1 MMFKSRRKKN
11 QPKVT
16 FRPVMTIEDSIYKFA
31 LDTRLLPPA
40 EVREWMNL
48 APLNDDAL
56 DEDSAE
62 SLARLKALAP
72 LHPLIEEFSK
82 TTASMILTALT
93 NEDSDSHSESDIND
107 MLTIIRAATY
117 TSSLATV
124 TQLEDLGVIEYRFA
138 R

>member
-1 MMFKSRRKKN
+1 MMFKSRRKKSHPKITIN
-11 QPKVT
+11 Q
-16 FRPVMTIEDSIYKFA
+16 VMSVEDSIYKYA

-40 EVREWMNL
+40 QVREWMNL

-56 DEDSAE
+56 GEDSAE

-72 LHPLIEEFSK
+72 LHMLIEEFSK

-93 NEDSDSHSESDIND
+93 NEDSDSHSESDVND
-107 MLTIIRAATY
+107 MMTIIRAATY

-124 TQLEDLGVIEYRFA
+124 TQLEDLGIIEYRFA

>member
-1 MMFKSRRKKN
+1 MFKSRRKKSH
-11 QPKVT
+11 PKVIINQMMS
-16 FRPVMTIEDSIYKFA
+16 FEDSIYKYA

-72 LHPLIEEFSK
+72 LQMLIEEFSK
-82 TTASMILTALT
+82 TTASMILTAMT
-93 NEDSDSHSESDIND
+93 DAESISPSEDDIHD

-124 TQLEDLGVIEYRFA
+124 AQLEDLGVIEYKFA